1 MHAIHCFVII
11 AVFEFFQR
19 NLPFCFKFR
28 ASLQGGRVTPGFLKY
43 PSSRETKLSRER
55 RNFSKKPEQLKC
67 HAPGHSI
74 IKHYFSA
81 KAAFCLFMSSYQ
93 PIEVYISTSKSAN
106 NTMADLMVQ
115 AKFCRNKLLFQKKN
129 TKKKYFTVGAQEVNL
144 L

>member
-1 MHAIHCFVII
+1 
-11 AVFEFFQR
+11 
-19 NLPFCFKFR
+19 
-28 ASLQGGRVTPGFLKY
+28 
-43 PSSRETKLSRER
+43 
-55 RNFSKKPEQLKC
+55 
-67 HAPGHSI
+67 
-74 IKHYFSA
+74 
-81 KAAFCLFMSSYQ
+81 MSSYQ